1 MKRKI
6 LVPMF
11 ASVMALSMNTV
22 ANADQVENKTENDKN
37 SDKTLDLGEYQDSQ
51 YKTAVVKDGVAV
63 KIRDNGDVQTV
74 AYTGDEFKVIGTQG
88 EWIKVS
94 LEDGEG
100 WLPAR
105 YVDIK
110 EATGYVTGEKVNF
123 RKEAN
128 VDSDIIEEL
137 EIGSSVK
144 VLEVDGNWMKVKKGE
159 DEGYIRSLYVADEA
173 PVIEVEE
180 PVVNNVETS
189 NTQSNTNQNST
200 SSNNSINSSNG
211 QTQKPAKKP
220 AQNNNSSYNPP
231 ASSTSSVQAV
241 LNLAYSKIGC
251 PYVWGAEGPNSFDCS
266 GFTSYVFRN
275 AVGVSIP
282 RTSSAQSG
290 YGKTVSKANLQP
302 GDLVFFNTSGS
313 GVSHVGIYVGGGN
326 MIHSPSTGKTVRVT
340 SINSAYYS
348 ARFVT
353 AKRVL

>member
-63 KIRDNGDVQTV
+63 KVRDNGDVQTV

-88 EWIKVS
+88 EWVKVS

-128 VDSDIIEEL
+128 TDSDIIEEL
-137 EIGSSVK
+137 EIGSSLK

-159 DEGYIRSLYVADEA
+159 DEGYIRSLYVSDEA

-189 NTQSNTNQNST
+189 NTQSNRNQNST
-200 SSNNSINSSNG
+200 SSNNSTNSSNG
-211 QTQKPAKKP
+211 QAQKPSKKP
-220 AQNNNSSYNPP
+220 VQNNNSSYNPP

-290 YGKTVSKANLQP
+290 YGRTVSKANLQP

>member
-63 KIRDNGDVQTV
+63 KVRDNGDVQTV

-88 EWIKVS
+88 EWVKVS

-128 VDSDIIEEL
+128 TDSDIIEEL
-137 EIGSSVK
+137 EIGSSLK

-159 DEGYIRSLYVADEA
+159 DEGYIRSLYVSDEA

-180 PVVNNVETS
+180 PVVNNIQPS
-189 NTQSNTNQNST
+189 NTQSNRNQNST
-200 SSNNSINSSNG
+200 SSNNSTNSSNG
-211 QTQKPAKKP
+211 QAQKPSKKP
-220 AQNNNSSYNPP
+220 VQNNNSSYNPP

-290 YGKTVSKANLQP
+290 YGRTVSKANLQP

>member
-63 KIRDNGDVQTV
+63 KVRDNGDVQTV

-88 EWIKVS
+88 EWVKVS

-128 VDSDIIEEL
+128 TDSDIIEEL
-137 EIGSSVK
+137 EIGSSLK

-159 DEGYIRSLYVADEA
+159 DEGYIRSLYVSDEA

-180 PVVNNVETS
+180 PVVNNIQPS
-189 NTQSNTNQNST
+189 NTQSNRNQNST
-200 SSNNSINSSNG
+200 SSNNSTSSSNG
-211 QTQKPAKKP
+211 QAQKPSKKP
-220 AQNNNSSYNPP
+220 VQNNNSSYNPP

-290 YGKTVSKANLQP
+290 YGRTVSKANLQP

>member
-105 YVDIK
+105 YVDIT
-110 EATGYVTGEKVNF
+110 ESTGYITGEKVNF

-128 VDSDIIEEL
+128 TDSEIIEEL
-137 EIGSSVK
+137 EVGSTVK
-144 VLEVDGNWMKVKKGE
+144 VLETNENWLKVKKGE
-159 DEGYIRSLYVADEA
+159 DEGYIRAL
-173 PVIEVEE
+173 
-180 PVVNNVETS
+180 
-189 NTQSNTNQNST
+189 
-200 SSNNSINSSNG
+200 
-211 QTQKPAKKP
+211 
-220 AQNNNSSYNPP
+220 
-231 ASSTSSVQAV
+231 
-241 LNLAYSKIGC
+241 
-251 PYVWGAEGPNSFDCS
+251 
-266 GFTSYVFRN
+266 
-275 AVGVSIP
+275 
-282 RTSSAQSG
+282 
-290 YGKTVSKANLQP
+290 
-302 GDLVFFNTSGS
+302 
-313 GVSHVGIYVGGGN
+313 
-326 MIHSPSTGKTVRVT
+326 
-340 SINSAYYS
+340 
-348 ARFVT
+348 
-353 AKRVL
+353 

>member
-22 ANADQVENKTENDKN
+22 ANADQVENKTENDNN

-200 SSNNSINSSNG
+200 SSNNSTNSSNG